1 MSALSEPECVR
12 LSMLTAVAYGAVTL
26 LGASSVFAQE
36 AAPAAPAAAPT
47 AEPPA
52 LGPTTLLPAA
62 DALPAG
68 QIEEVRQG
76 SGRTLEVRVAGAD
89 APATRKAAVAAV
101 EELARVLRKLDHRQR
116 DSEWYAINQGADHEE
131 VLVSE
136 ETANVLQRTLD
147 FCKRTGSAYDP
158 MVASWDY
165 LWDFSRKPFVR
176 PLPAEIAARKPIA
189 ACKNLLI
196 KPGRVVRILT
206 PGGRVT
212 AQGIA
217 AGTALQ
223 KAAELLRAA
232 GITDF
237 RLRVGNDVYAQGRIG
252 TQFWYQ
258 TVPHPRQP
266 GMGIGLAYLTSH
278 AAATRTDAEQV
289 AYKAGVRYH
298 DGIDPRTGQPVS
310 GVAQATVFSADPQ
323 QADALSNAVFVLG
336 PKAGLTLL
344 QGIAN
349 VEAVIVDST
358 GKVWTTP
365 GIAAFARVPAKIAL

>member
-1 MSALSEPECVR
+1 MSALSDTECSPALR
-12 LSMLTAVAYGAVTL
+12 SVAMTIATVSL
-26 LGASSVFAQE
+26 LVALPAAHAQE
-36 AAPAAPAAAPT
+36 AAAAAPAAG
-47 AEPPA
+47 PA
-52 LGPTTLLPAA
+52 ALVPGTLLPAA
-62 DALPAG
+62 DALPVG
-68 QIEEVRQG
+68 QIEEVRQLQ
-76 SGRTLEVRVAGAD
+76 GRTLEVRIAAKD
-89 APATRKAAVAAV
+89 EPAARQAAVAAV

-116 DSEWYAINQGADHEE
+116 ESEWYAINQGADREE

-136 ETANVLQRTLD
+136 ETSLVLQRTLD
-147 FCKRTGSAYDP
+147 FCKRTAGAYDP

-165 LWDFSRKPFVR
+165 LWDFGRKPFVR

-189 ACKNLLI
+189 ACKNLVI
-196 KPGRVVRILT
+196 KPGRIVRILV

-217 AGTALQ
+217 SGTALQ
-223 KAAELLRAA
+223 KAAELLRTA
-232 GITDF
+232 GVHDF

-278 AAATRTDAEQV
+278 AAATRSDAEQV
-289 AYKAGVRYH
+289 AYKGGVRYH
-298 DGIDPRTGQPVS
+298 DGLDPRTGQPAS

-336 PKAGLTLL
+336 PKAGLALL

-349 VEAVIVDST
+349 VEAVVIDST

-365 GIAAFARVPAKIAL
+365 GIAAYARIPAKIAL